1 MQLLCCLFLSC
12 TVTVACTSCI
22 YCVCVTSPFY
32 TFPCVAHD
40 HIQHVFKYN
49 DSEVVLNCRCS
60 PVFVGKR
67 QFPAGHFRELTGKGW
82 HMARQ
87 EGGKERRETRRGRED
102 RTPEIQAKETRWQKW
117 LMCFSH
123 RTQVWHM
130 VWVVGGFQPTLQKQG
145 RWQRGGSGGS
155 ISLLS

>member
-1 MQLLCCLFLSC
+1 MLSVFVLHCYCCLYILHLLCLCYILFLFI
-12 TVTVACTSCI
+12 A
-22 YCVCVTSPFY
+22 PQQELQP
-32 TFPCVAHD
+32 FPCVAHD

-67 QFPAGHFRELTGKGW
+67 LFPAGHFRELTGKGW

-102 RTPEIQAKETRWQKW
+102 RTPEIQATETRWQKW

-123 RTQVWHM
+123 RTSVTHGVSCGWLPAYTSEAGE
-130 VWVVGGFQPTLQKQG
+130 VTK
-145 RWQRGGSGGS
+145 RW
-155 ISLLS
+155 